1 MTEALE
7 AVVARPIDKAAG
19 LRRRITRAGLAAQ
32 TPRPP
37 GQALDP
43 EQLRALTRGKGTV
56 SDLLELQRQERG

>member
-7 AVVARPIDKAAG
+7 AAAARSVDKAAG
-19 LRRRITRAGLAAQ
+19 LRRRITRAGLATQ
-32 TPRPP
+32 TPQPS

-56 SDLLELQRQERG
+56 SDLLELQGQERG